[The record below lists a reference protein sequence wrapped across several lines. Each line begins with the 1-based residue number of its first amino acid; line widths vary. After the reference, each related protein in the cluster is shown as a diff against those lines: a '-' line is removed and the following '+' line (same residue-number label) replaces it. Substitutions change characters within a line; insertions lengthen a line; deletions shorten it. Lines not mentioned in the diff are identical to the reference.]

1 MAANKRTKIQI
12 KNDRVRIAELYI
24 KGVYQSV
31 IAAELGLDQSQIS
44 RDLKAI
50 QAEWIKNTTLDLD
63 HFKGKE
69 IAKIDQVE
77 RTAWEGYTRS
87 LEKFKSTITT
97 GRDITEDKE
106 TGKVTASNKDQ
117 VVKVEERNGDPRFLD
132 VVMKCIERRC
142 KLLGLDEAQKHEH
155 SGSQKSPLQIY
166 LTMSEHERKAKLT
179 QLLSRVQDGI
189 QESDC
194 NEQGK

>member
-1 MAANKRTKIQI
+1 MAANKRTPIQL

-50 QAEWIKNTTLDLD
+50 QKQWVENTTLDLD

-69 IAKIDQVE
+69 IAKIDHVE
-77 RTAWEGYTRS
+77 RVAWADYARS
-87 LEKFKSTITT
+87 KQEFKSVITK
-97 GRDITEDKE
+97 GKKFGKDDKGKIIAKDKE
-106 TGKVTASNKDQ
+106 QT
-117 VVKVEERNGDPRFLD
+117 VKTEERNGDPRFLD

-142 KLLGLDEAQKHEH
+142 KLIGLDAPDKHELT
-155 SGSQKSPLQIY
+155 GKGGGPIQI
-166 LTMSEHERKAKLT
+166 EEQRAAVEERLKNDPDLAKRLK
-179 QLLSRVQDGI
+179 DAIG
-189 QESDC
+189 
-194 NEQGK
+194 G

>member
-1 MAANKRTKIQI
+1 MAANKRTPIQL

-50 QAEWIKNTTLDLD
+50 QKQWVENTTLDLD

-97 GRDITEDKE
+97 GKGITEDKE
-106 TGKVTASNKDQ
+106 TGKVTAGNKDQ

-142 KLLGLDEAQKHEH
+142 KLMGLDAPDKHEH
-155 SGSQKSPLQIY
+155 TGKVILEDKSLEEIRARREQIEKE
-166 LTMSEHERKAKLT
+166 M
-179 QLLSRVQDGI
+179 
-189 QESDC
+189 QEL
-194 NEQGK
+194 EEK

>member
-1 MAANKRTKIQI
+1 MAKTGPKRSPLEI
-12 KNDRVRIAELYI
+12 KQNRVKIAELYI
-24 KGVYQSV
+24 KGVYQAE
-31 IAAELGLDQSQIS
+31 IATELNLDQSTIS

-50 QAEWIKNTTLDLD
+50 QAEWVKNTTLDLD

-97 GRDITEDKE
+97 GKGITEDKE
-106 TGKVTASNKDQ
+106 TGKVTAGNKDQ

-142 KLLGLDEAQKHEH
+142 KIMGLDKE
-155 SGSQKSPLQIY
+155 
-166 LTMSEHERKAKLT
+166 
-179 QLLSRVQDGI
+179 D
-189 QESDC
+189 
-194 NEQGK
+194 EQGRALKIIIESSDKVNINKV

>member
-1 MAANKRTKIQI
+1 MKSGPKRTKLEI
-12 KNDRVRIAELYI
+12 KRDRVRIAELYI

-31 IAAELGLDQSQIS
+31 IAAELGLSQVQIS
-44 RDLKAI
+44 YDLKKI
-50 QAEWIKNTTLDLD
+50 QAEWVKNTTLDLD

-106 TGKVTASNKDQ
+106 TGKVTAGNKDQ

-142 KLLGLDEAQKHEH
+142 KLMGLDAPDKHEH
-155 SGSQKSPLQIY
+155 TGKVILEDKSLEEIRARREQIEKE
-166 LTMSEHERKAKLT
+166 M
-179 QLLSRVQDGI
+179 
-189 QESDC
+189 QEL
-194 NEQGK
+194 EEK